1 MHGSLGAT
9 RKGEARAWS
18 ALGGWL
24 FDAAGGAATFDLAA
38 LLLAS
43 SIFTGAASR
52 EKEHVR

>member
-9 RKGEARAWS
+9 RKGEARAGS
-18 ALGGWL
+18 APGGWL
-24 FDAAGGAATFDLAA
+24 FDAAGWAATFDLAA